1 MDEQQLSR
9 FITYPSV
16 VDKSNNHTVILIDA
30 TAEELIRLE
39 RFLKTSDINFDVY
52 LYPGHMGDLEWLNY
66 VSQKIDQTLI
76 IDASEVKITP
86 SSIRYGTNKQY
97 QEPLEYF
104 EQYEAL
110 AKENF
115 KTVDKQ

>member
-16 VDKSNNHTVILIDA
+16 VDKSNNHTVILIDV

-52 LYPGHMGDLEWLNY
+52 LYKGEDHDLEWLNY
-66 VSQKIDQTLI
+66 VHQSADHVLINDSSQ
-76 IDASEVKITP
+76 VKVTNAE
-86 SSIRYGTNKQY
+86 RYST
-97 QEPLEYF
+97 EPLEYF
-104 EQYEAL
+104 EQYE
-110 AKENF
+110 
-115 KTVDKQ
+115 VDNTSAELL

>member
-52 LYPGHMGDLEWLNY
+52 LYPGHMGDLEWLNH
-66 VSQKIDQTLI
+66 VSYHADHTLI
-76 IDASEVKITP
+76 NNLSEVST
-86 SSIRYGTNKQY
+86 SSSTRYGLELNLK
-97 QEPLEYF
+97 EPLAYF
-104 EQYEAL
+104 EQYEL
-110 AKENF
+110 DNQSVK
-115 KTVDKQ
+115 VL